1 MVDCGL
7 PCERP
12 AALTVAGSDPSGG
25 AGLQADLKTFHQ
37 FGVYGMAVPAV
48 LTSQNTLG
56 VEAVF
61 PVEPAFVRSQLDCI
75 QRDIPPRAAKTG
87 ALGSAETVCEVASW
101 ARNASVPL
109 VVDPV
114 ISSTSGQP
122 LSSEDG
128 LEALV
133 RSLLP
138 QCLMVTPNLYE
149 AGEIAGMT
157 VQSLEDMRRAAGRI
171 ADLGPKWVLVTG
183 GHLRGDAVDVLW
195 SGGQVRLFRATRIAG
210 PGHHGTG
217 CAYSA
222 AIAALLSLGRT
233 PPEAV
238 RVAKKYVT
246 EAIRRAPELG
256 RGNHPVDHHASAK
269 WSGMLRSGRPD
280 F

>member
-7 PCERP
+7 PPERP
-12 AALTVAGSDPSGG
+12 VALTVAGSDPSGG

-56 VEAVF
+56 VEAVL
-61 PVEPAFVRSQLDCI
+61 PLEPAFVRSQLDCI
-75 QRDIPPRAAKTG
+75 QRDIPPKAAKTG
-87 ALGSAETVCEVASW
+87 ALGSAGIVREVASW
-101 ARNASVPL
+101 ARAADVPL

-133 RSLLP
+133 RSLFPLS
-138 QCLMVTPNLYE
+138 LMVTPNLHE
-149 AGEIAGMT
+149 AGMIAGMR
-157 VQSLEDMRRAAGRI
+157 VQSLVDMRRAAGRI
-171 ADLGPKWVLVTG
+171 ADLGPQWVLVTG
-183 GHLRGDAVDVLW
+183 GHLKGDAVDVLW
-195 SGGQVRLFRATRIAG
+195 SDGQVRLFREARVAG

-222 AIAALLSLGRT
+222 AIAALIALGRT

-238 RVAKKYVT
+238 CAAKRYVT
-246 EAIRRAPELG
+246 EAIQRAPELG
-256 RGNHPVDHHASAK
+256 RGNHPVDHHAPAK
-269 WSGMLRSGRPD
+269 WSGRLRSGGPNR
-280 F
+280 